1 MINKENKWIFSLVLA
16 IIGFMVTIQFRS
28 INAPETRDTRD
39 VWEVRIQLQNEQE
52 RMQNLQQELADVTD
66 FINAYEQSSEAQQIK
81 TLNESIDELEMK
93 AGLTDIK
100 GSGVVIELKPNS
112 RLVAESRE
120 FPDLTTELLSRLIN
134 ELNIYGAQAIAVEN
148 ERVMN
153 LTPIREVDG
162 TVYMNH
168 RPLPEMPIT
177 VKVLT
182 DNPNRLMSF
191 MEVSQSR
198 DEFMLSQID
207 FIITEEEDLVLPS
220 YHGDIRLRS
229 LEFNPSYEVGEE

>member
-1 MINKENKWIFSLVLA
+1 MINKENKLIFSLVLA
-16 IIGFMVTIQFRS
+16 IIGFMITIQFRS

-39 VWEVRIQLQNEQE
+39 MWEVRIQLQNEQE

-66 FINAYEQSSEAQQIK
+66 FINAYEQSSESQQIK

-100 GSGVVIELKPNS
+100 GHGVVIELKPNS

-207 FIITEEEDLVLPS
+207 FIISEEEDLVLPS